1 MTNKEATLHI
11 NEYSF
16 LYTRI
21 YFDVSNF
28 SSGLMVGRLVDEMN
42 AFLLIDKNPTY
53 IRTIFKL
60 KRNIVLVGVAAFPNS
75 VIYFVHDDK
84 K

>member
-1 MTNKEATLHI
+1 
-11 NEYSF
+11 
-16 LYTRI
+16 
-21 YFDVSNF
+21 
-28 SSGLMVGRLVDEMN
+28 MVGRLVDKMN

>member
-1 MTNKEATLHI
+1 M
-11 NEYSF
+11 
-16 LYTRI
+16 
-21 YFDVSNF
+21 SNF
-28 SSGLMVGRLVDEMN
+28 SSGLIVQRLVDDMN
-42 AFLLIDKNPTY
+42 ANLLIDKKNPTY

-60 KRNIVLVGVAAFPNS
+60 KRNVVLVGGAAFPNS